1 MAEMRIIRPVDE
13 DLPRHAAQQH
23 ARRLAHAGLDEV
35 DVGNA
40 IPFPD
45 GLDIRQPLPGHLRRR
60 CQYSGGPA
68 APFFGDGAEMGGD
81 LVDEQIRHILLH
93 PLRVELGSMELSGSD
108 QVVPQYSP
116 AHQARDGRIQTS
128 ARNQIILAR
137 SKRSRAVTGIGQHR
151 EIVV

>member
-1 MAEMRIIRPVDE
+1 
-13 DLPRHAAQQH
+13 
-23 ARRLAHAGLDEV
+23 
-35 DVGNA
+35 
-40 IPFPD
+40 
-45 GLDIRQPLPGHLRRR
+45 
-60 CQYSGGPA
+60 
-68 APFFGDGAEMGGD
+68 MGGD

-116 AHQARDGRIQTS
+116 AHQARDGRIQTGT
-128 ARNQIILAR
+128 RNQIILAR